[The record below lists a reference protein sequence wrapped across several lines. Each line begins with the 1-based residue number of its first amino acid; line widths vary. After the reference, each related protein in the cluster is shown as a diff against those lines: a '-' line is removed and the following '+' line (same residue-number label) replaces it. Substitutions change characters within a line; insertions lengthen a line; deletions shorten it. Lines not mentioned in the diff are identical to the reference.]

1 MDITPLLLQ
10 QIFKSGRVSGMV
22 FLLIVAVSAAYFIR
36 RGKAGKIPY
45 LRKVPGLDAIDEA
58 VGRATEMGRPV
69 FCSHGIAS
77 IADATYGPQTIAGL
91 AVLGYVAQLCAKY
104 GVRLIVPVRQLVVYP
119 IAREIVE
126 NAYRME
132 GKMDQ
137 FRVEDIVYL
146 SGWQFGYSLGYMSLM
161 QREKAGAN
169 IMVGGYWAEALQLAE
184 VGYMVGA
191 MQVSG
196 TANIHQIPF
205 FVVATDYTLI
215 GEEIF
220 AAGAYLSKDA
230 AMIGSIVAQDI
241 GKYISIALIIISF
254 ILLLFG
260 NDFIV
265 KMLRW

>member
-1 MDITPLLLQ
+1 MLSYPLYLS
-10 QIFKSGRVSGMV
+10 QILKSGRVSGLV
-22 FLLIVAVSAAYFIR
+22 FLLIIAISAAYFIR
-36 RGKAGKIPY
+36 RGKAGKVPY
-45 LRKVPGLDAIDEA
+45 IRRVSGLDAIDEA
-58 VGRATEMGRPV
+58 IGRATEMGRPV

-91 AVLGYVAQLCAKY
+91 SVLGYVAQLCAKY
-104 GVRLIVPVRQLVVYP
+104 GTRLIVPIRQVAVYP

-126 NAYRME
+126 NAYRAE
-132 GKMDQ
+132 GKLDQ
-137 FRVEDIVYL
+137 FRVEDLVYL

-169 IMVGGYWAEALQLAE
+169 IMIGGYWAESLQLAE

-196 TANIHQIPF
+196 TANTHQIPF
-205 FVVATDYTLI
+205 FVVATDYCLI

-220 AAGAYLSKDA
+220 AAGAYLSKDP

-241 GKYISIALIIISF
+241 GKFISVALIVISF
-254 ILLLFG
+254 ILLLG
-260 NDFIV
+260 GSKFIV
-265 KMLRW
+265 DLLRW

>member
-1 MDITPLLLQ
+1 MLIPLHVE
-10 QIFKSGRVSGMV
+10 QIFKSGRVSGLV
-22 FLLIVAVSAAYFIR
+22 FLLILAISTAYFIR
-36 RGKAGKIPY
+36 RGKTG
-45 LRKVPGLDAIDEA
+45 KVPFIRRVAGLDAIDEA

-77 IADATYGPQTIAGL
+77 ISDATYGPQTIAGL
-91 AVLGYVAQLCAKY
+91 SVLGYVAQLCAKY
-104 GVRLIVPVRQLVVYP
+104 GTRLIVPIRMVTVYP

-126 NAYRME
+126 NAYRAE
-132 GKMDQ
+132 GKLDQ
-137 FRVEDIVYL
+137 FRAEDLVYL

-169 IMVGGYWAEALQLAE
+169 IMIGGYWAESLQLAE

-205 FVVATDYTLI
+205 FVVATDYCLI

-220 AAGAYLSKDA
+220 AAGAYLSKDP

-241 GKYISIALIIISF
+241 GKFISVALVVISF
-254 ILLLFG
+254 VLLLGG
-260 NDFIV
+260 NRFIV
-265 KMLRW
+265 DLLRW